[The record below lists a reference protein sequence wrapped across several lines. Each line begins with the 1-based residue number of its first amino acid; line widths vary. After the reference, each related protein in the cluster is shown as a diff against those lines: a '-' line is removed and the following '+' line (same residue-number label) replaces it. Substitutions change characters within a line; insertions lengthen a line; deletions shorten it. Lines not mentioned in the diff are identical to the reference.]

1 LQNIYSPGNAREQG
15 LSVALAVSKEFFRSR
30 GMKAAC
36 RVHGG
41 GFAGT
46 IQAYIPVDALEDYRT
61 RMETLFGGG
70 ALSRL
75 RIRQEGAV
83 EITGD

>member
-1 LQNIYSPGNAREQG
+1 
-15 LSVALAVSKEFFRSR
+15 
-30 GMKAAC
+30 MKAAC

-61 RMETLFGGG
+61 RMEALFGTG
-70 ALSRL
+70 ALSQL
-75 RIRQEGAV
+75 RIRQEGAI
-83 EITGD
+83 EIR